1 MSLKVIKMGV
11 NMCGVSSNTY
21 INKGSVVYE
30 LDGEYITDP
39 TRTSIQTD
47 STSHIEDEIGKYI
60 NHSCTPNV
68 KVVKDKSKIK
78 LIALKDILSNL
89 EITFDYNSTEY
100 KEMFNLKY
108 EVVDI
113 LENDPGQDTSWGQA
127 QANLQRFYFV
137 IRNLK

>member
-1 MSLKVIKMGV
+1 MSLKIINMGD
-11 NMCGVSSNTY
+11 NMSGVCSNTY

-30 LDGEYITDP
+30 LNGEYITDP

-78 LIALKDILSNL
+78 LIALEDILSDM

-100 KEMFNLKY
+100 KVSHPFKCNCHGKLIKGKY
-108 EVVDI
+108 
-113 LENDPGQDTSWGQA
+113 
-127 QANLQRFYFV
+127 Y
-137 IRNLK
+137 KK

>member
-1 MSLKVIKMGV
+1 MSLKVIKIGV

-30 LDGEYITDP
+30 LDGEYITGP

-47 STSHIEDEIGKYI
+47 STGHIEDEIGKYI

-100 KEMFNLKY
+100 KVSHPFKCNCHGKLIKGKY
-108 EVVDI
+108 
-113 LENDPGQDTSWGQA
+113 
-127 QANLQRFYFV
+127 Y
-137 IRNLK
+137 KK

>member
-68 KVVKDKSKIK
+68 KVVKNKSKIK
-78 LIALKDILSNL
+78 LIALKDILSDM

-100 KEMFNLKY
+100 KVSHPFKCNCHGKLIKGKY
-108 EVVDI
+108 
-113 LENDPGQDTSWGQA
+113 
-127 QANLQRFYFV
+127 Y
-137 IRNLK
+137 KK